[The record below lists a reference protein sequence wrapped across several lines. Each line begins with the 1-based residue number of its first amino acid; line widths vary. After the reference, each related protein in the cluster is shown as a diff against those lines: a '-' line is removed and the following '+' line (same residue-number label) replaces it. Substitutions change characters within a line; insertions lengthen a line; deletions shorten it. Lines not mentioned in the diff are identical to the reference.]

1 MAQATHPQL
10 ALYPARHPQA
20 ATGRTPLQRGDSP
33 HPGNP
38 AVKRQPAAGKGKTA
52 TTQRNPT
59 TTQQRQTMK
68 RYSHQQIEALL
79 DKFMDGQTTVEE
91 EAQLA
96 DYFRSADV
104 PAEWEDYRA
113 MFDYFDR
120 GMTPP
125 VATPR
130 PRHAWW
136 WTAGA
141 AAAIAALIVGVTVL
155 NRPASTTTTAPEAP
169 VIASADSTSKQGT
182 QLEPSVETQ
191 DFASLQTAPTQPV
204 ETQNLASRA
213 AKRKK
218 AHKDQRRL
226 QAENAKLAQENER
239 LQRELADLRRRAFII
254 DLEANGF
261 RAVQDEDG
269 SIVLIDL
276 EQEIENE
283 LNNHLNNQP
292 TTNIPAL

>member
-1 MAQATHPQL
+1 
-10 ALYPARHPQA
+10 
-20 ATGRTPLQRGDSP
+20 
-33 HPGNP
+33 
-38 AVKRQPAAGKGKTA
+38 
-52 TTQRNPT
+52 
-59 TTQQRQTMK
+59 MK
-68 RYSHQQIEALL
+68 RYSQYQIKALL

-96 DYFRSADV
+96 DYFRHGDV
-104 PAEWEDYRA
+104 PAEWEDYRL
-113 MFDYFDR
+113 MFSYFDR
-120 GMTPP
+120 GMEGDLVP
-125 VATPR
+125 VEQPR
-130 PRHAWW
+130 PTLIRLMGRRWW
-136 WTAGA
+136 GIA
-141 AAAIAALIVGVTVL
+141 AAACITAAIVATAVLHQPESMTVPETPIITS
-155 NRPASTTTTAPEAP
+155 NEAAPIE
-169 VIASADSTSKQGT
+169 
-182 QLEPSVETQ
+182 ETQ
-191 DFASLQTAPTQPV
+191 DFASLQTTPEQPV

-213 AKRKK
+213 ATGKTGHNRKS

-226 QAENAKLAQENER
+226 QAENAKLARENER
-239 LQRELADLRRRAFII
+239 LQRELADLKRRAFII